1 MRDIVRGIG
10 SIGISF
16 YLGFGIGFV
25 VSPDPTGTLPVL
37 VGLLFTVV
45 VTPVL
50 YYGIGKL
57 V

>member
-1 MRDIVRGIG
+1 MRNVVRGIG

-25 VSPDPTGTLPVL
+25 ASPDPTGTMPVL
-37 VGLLFTVV
+37 IGLLSTVV

-50 YYGIGKL
+50 YYSIGKL
-57 V
+57 M